1 MYIVQADGIA
11 QLISRPAHPMR
22 LGRRPDRRVGTDQ
35 RHPIAQPASPER
47 SVHRPGRPDPQIAVA
62 LRGGPGPVGFIYHIE
77 IADAGITAILQQIAD
92 QLRTL
97 LHAVLVH
104 RLRRHIH
111 EAAAPITEDHRDG
124 APRTITQNHVQVLHV
139 RRGIKPAI
147 GQIRANTHH
156 NADDPRRKVIEA
168 FFQPNPVRGR
178 KTAAVAVDVI
188 RIPLHP
194 APHISVVENPAAKYQ
209 RALPDRNGRPR
220 RRRSTGIRT
229 CRRQRQQNG
238 QPPQPTKTKVHRI
251 FHTIGISERLRI

>member
-1 MYIVQADGIA
+1 
-11 QLISRPAHPMR
+11 MR
-22 LGRRPDRRVGTDQ
+22 FSSTV
-35 RHPIAQPASPER
+35 
-47 SVHRPGRPDPQIAVA
+47 
-62 LRGGPGPVGFIYHIE
+62 
-77 IADAGITAILQQIAD
+77 
-92 QLRTL
+92 
-97 LHAVLVH
+97 
-104 RLRRHIH
+104 LRRHH
-111 EAAAPITEDHRDG
+111 PRSRRPNHRRPPGWSAPYNNPKSCAGPPCPTR
-124 APRTITQNHVQVLHV
+124 V
-139 RRGIKPAI
+139 KPAI

-188 RIPLHP
+188 GIPLHP